1 MYALCKNQSNCYL
14 HLNVLMD
21 DLAGHFGVVLIA
33 TSMTRT
39 TSYKEVGIFLSL
51 NYKLLVS
58 PLDFEVEK

>member
-1 MYALCKNQSNCYL
+1 MYALCKNQLNCYL

-39 TSYKEVGIFLSL
+39 SYKEVGIFLSL

>member
-1 MYALCKNQSNCYL
+1 MYALCKNQLNCYL

-21 DLAGHFGVVLIA
+21 ELAGHFGIVQLA
-33 TSMTRT
+33 TSMTR

>member
-1 MYALCKNQSNCYL
+1 MYALCKNQLNCYL

-21 DLAGHFGVVLIA
+21 ELAGHLGIVQLA

-39 TSYKEVGIFLSL
+39 SYMEVGIFLSL

>member
-1 MYALCKNQSNCYL
+1 MYALCKNQLNCYL

-39 TSYKEVGIFLSL
+39 FYKEVGIFLSL

>member
-1 MYALCKNQSNCYL
+1 MYALCKNQLNCYL